1 MLGRCQTYTSE
12 YKSAV
17 TNLALRVERAQREI
31 DYLEYL
37 READVCVESEDK
49 TLAEKLIQ
57 EAEEEKK
64 IRTLLNASK
73 RTLSLIALLGT
84 HTQRHGC
91 STDRGL
97 ASRRVRTRCVVLGAG
112 ARRETLAGS
121 RCLKEKSLSESSF
134 SFHRVSEGPMEGQS
148 FSVRGQPRKDIS
160 R

>member
-1 MLGRCQTYTSE
+1 M
-12 YKSAV
+12 

-73 RTLSLIALLGT
+73 RTVSLTALLGT
-84 HTQRHGC
+84 PAQRHRYC
-91 STDRGL
+91 TDRGL
-97 ASRRVRTRCVVLGAG
+97 AKQESKNQVCGFGCRCWERNLSR
-112 ARRETLAGS
+112 E
-121 RCLKEKSLSESSF
+121 
-134 SFHRVSEGPMEGQS
+134 
-148 FSVRGQPRKDIS
+148 
-160 R
+160 